1 MLASMWRN
9 DSPDRR
15 RMPREN
21 ARADRRMRPAGHRM
35 DPADGAGL
43 HDGGAEC
50 AVATPGERLAL
61 VHGLEPWCDDTA
73 EAVVP
78 DSIATVS
85 AVSASADDP
94 KVPEIGE
101 RRKRSESGEIG
112 ERGERGERGE
122 CGESWESGGSSEN
135 GERGGSGEFWD
146 DEDGEMYEND
156 EYDEKSGTRG
166 LGLGSGS
173 RPMLAMLSGVDP
185 HDADTSVHT
194 APQSGA
200 AARWVIS
207 QRACMAII
215 LVLVMALAASLAL
228 VVRQGSTILQ
238 VAEGSV
244 AAAPGT
250 QPGARSGA
258 GAGSAQSSESHT
270 MAESDGAGESSA
282 SAAPGAASSGTPD
295 TTAPSSA
302 APTDT
307 GGAPGAASPGDAGKV
322 NLNTATSEELQTIK
336 GVGPA
341 TAQKILDYRAAH
353 GRFTSVDELLKIDGI
368 GAKTLEKI
376 RPEVTI

>member
-15 RMPREN
+15 CMPREN

-61 VHGLEPWCDDTA
+61 VHGLEPWCDDMA
-73 EAVVP
+73 EAMVP
-78 DSIATVS
+78 DPIATVS

-135 GERGGSGEFWD
+135 GERGESGEFWD

-166 LGLGSGS
+166 LGSGS
-173 RPMLAMLSGVDP
+173 RPMLAMLSGVEP
-185 HDADTSVHT
+185 HDADTSVRA
-194 APQSGA
+194 APQNGA

-215 LVLVMALAASLAL
+215 LVLVVALAASLAL

-244 AAAPGT
+244 AAAPGTQSGT

-282 SAAPGAASSGTPD
+282 SPAPGAASSD
-295 TTAPSSA
+295 TTAPGSA
-302 APTDT
+302 APSDT
-307 GGAPGAASPGDAGKV
+307 SGTAGAASPGAVGKV

>member
-1 MLASMWRN
+1 MLAGMWRN

-112 ERGERGERGE
+112 ERGESGG
-122 CGESWESGGSSEN
+122 SGGSSEN
-135 GERGGSGEFWD
+135 GERGESGEFWD

-156 EYDEKSGTRG
+156 EYDEKSGIRG

-185 HDADTSVHT
+185 HDADTSVRA
-194 APQSGA
+194 APQNGA

-215 LVLVMALAASLAL
+215 LVLVVALAASLAL

-250 QPGARSGA
+250 QSGTRSGARSDT
-258 GAGSAQSSESHT
+258 GAGSAQSLESHT

-282 SAAPGAASSGTPD
+282 SAAPGAVSSD
-295 TTAPSSA
+295 TTAPGFA

-307 GGAPGAASPGDAGKV
+307 SGAPGAASPGAAGKV
-322 NLNTATSEELQTIK
+322 NLNTATREELQTIK

>member
-1 MLASMWRN
+1 
-9 DSPDRR
+9 
-15 RMPREN
+15 
-21 ARADRRMRPAGHRM
+21 M
-35 DPADGAGL
+35 DPADGAGS
-43 HDGGAEC
+43 HDGEAEC

-78 DSIATVS
+78 DSTAIVS

-112 ERGERGERGE
+112 ERGES
-122 CGESWESGGSSEN
+122 GESSGNSEN
-135 GERGGSGEFWD
+135 GERGESGEFWDDED

-194 APQSGA
+194 ASQSGA

-215 LVLVMALAASLAL
+215 LVLVVALAASLAL

-244 AAAPGT
+244 ATAPGTQSGT

-295 TTAPSSA
+295 AVAPGSA

-307 GGAPGAASPGDAGKV
+307 GGASSGAASPGAAGKV

>member
-1 MLASMWRN
+1 
-9 DSPDRR
+9 
-15 RMPREN
+15 MPREN

-85 AVSASADDP
+85 AASASADDP

-112 ERGERGERGE
+112 ERGESRG
-122 CGESWESGGSSEN
+122 SGGSSEN
-135 GERGGSGEFWD
+135 GERGESGEFWD

-215 LVLVMALAASLAL
+215 LVLVVALAASLAL

-244 AAAPGT
+244 AAAPGTQFGT

-270 MAESDGAGESSA
+270 MAESDGAGESPA
-282 SAAPGAASSGTPD
+282 SPAPGAASSGTPD
-295 TTAPSSA
+295 AVASGSA

-307 GGAPGAASPGDAGKV
+307 GGAPGAASSGAAGKV

>member
-1 MLASMWRN
+1 
-9 DSPDRR
+9 
-15 RMPREN
+15 MPREN

-35 DPADGAGL
+35 DPADGAGS

-78 DSIATVS
+78 DSTAIVS

-101 RRKRSESGEIG
+101 RRKRSE
-112 ERGERGERGE
+112 
-122 CGESWESGGSSEN
+122 
-135 GERGGSGEFWD
+135 SGEFWD

-166 LGLGSGS
+166 LGLGSGF

-185 HDADTSVHT
+185 HDADTSVRA
-194 APQSGA
+194 APQNGA

-215 LVLVMALAASLAL
+215 LVLVVALAASLAL

-250 QPGARSGA
+250 QSGTQPGARSGA
-258 GAGSAQSSESHT
+258 GAGSAQSLESHT
-270 MAESDGAGESSA
+270 MAESGGAAESSA
-282 SAAPGAASSGTPD
+282 SAAPGAASSD
-295 TTAPSSA
+295 TAAPGSA

-307 GGAPGAASPGDAGKV
+307 GGAPGAASPGAAGKV
-322 NLNTATSEELQTIK
+322 NLNTATREELQTIK

>member
-1 MLASMWRN
+1 
-9 DSPDRR
+9 
-15 RMPREN
+15 
-21 ARADRRMRPAGHRM
+21 M

-78 DSIATVS
+78 DSIASVS

-112 ERGERGERGE
+112 ERGESGG
-122 CGESWESGGSSEN
+122 SGGSSEN

-215 LVLVMALAASLAL
+215 LVLVVALAASLAL

-250 QPGARSGA
+250 QSGTRSSARSDT
-258 GAGSAQSSESHT
+258 GAGSAHSLESHT
-270 MAESDGAGESSA
+270 MAESGGAAESSA
-282 SAAPGAASSGTPD
+282 SPAPGAASSGTPD
-295 TTAPSSA
+295 AVAPGAASSGTPDAVAPGSA

-322 NLNTATSEELQTIK
+322 NLNTATREELQTIK

>member
-1 MLASMWRN
+1 
-9 DSPDRR
+9 
-15 RMPREN
+15 
-21 ARADRRMRPAGHRM
+21 M

-61 VHGLEPWCDDTA
+61 VHGVGLRRGGMVEVLA
-73 EAVVP
+73 AQEVVP
-78 DSIATVS
+78 DSTVIVS

-101 RRKRSESGEIG
+101 RRKRGESGEIG
-112 ERGERGERGE
+112 ES
-122 CGESWESGGSSEN
+122 GESGESGGSGGSSEN
-135 GERGGSGEFWD
+135 GERGESGEFWD

-156 EYDEKSGTRG
+156 EYDEKSGIRG

-185 HDADTSVHT
+185 HDADTSVRA
-194 APQSGA
+194 APQNGA

-215 LVLVMALAASLAL
+215 LVLVVALAASLAL

-250 QPGARSGA
+250 QSGTRSGARSDTGA
-258 GAGSAQSSESHT
+258 GLAQSSESHT
-270 MAESDGAGESSA
+270 MAESDGARESSA
-282 SAAPGAASSGTPD
+282 SPAPGAASSD
-295 TTAPSSA
+295 TTAPGSA

-307 GGAPGAASPGDAGKV
+307 GGAPGAASSGAAGKV
-322 NLNTATSEELQTIK
+322 NLNTATREELQTIK